1 MYWLL
6 SVVLC
11 AHKKEIGKMFTKVY
25 SGGGFWVA
33 DGPLPRCPSPPR
45 FSVSQTYLTT
55 VITLTDGE
63 IQV

>member
-1 MYWLL
+1 
-6 SVVLC
+6 
-11 AHKKEIGKMFTKVY
+11 MFTKVY

-33 DGPLPRCPSPPR
+33 DGPSPLPLSTPR

-63 IQV
+63 VKV